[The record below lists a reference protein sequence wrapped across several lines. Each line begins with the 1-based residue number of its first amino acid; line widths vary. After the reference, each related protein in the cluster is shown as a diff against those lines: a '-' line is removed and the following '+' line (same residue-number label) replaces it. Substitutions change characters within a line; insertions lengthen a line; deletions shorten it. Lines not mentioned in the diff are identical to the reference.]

1 MEKEISCFLTYEI
14 LFIQGEMVMK
24 FKAEKIVFED
34 QLGYMLHQ
42 YDGKKC
48 IASQF
53 IQERD
58 FEKFL
63 ELSGISSQ
71 DVVFIQ

>member
-1 MEKEISCFLTYEI
+1 
-14 LFIQGEMVMK
+14 MK
-24 FKAEKIVFED
+24 FKAEKIIFED

-42 YDGKKC
+42 YNGKKC

-63 ELSGISSQ
+63 KLSGINLK
-71 DVVFIQ
+71 DIVLAI

>member
-1 MEKEISCFLTYEI
+1 MNYT
-14 LFIQGEMVMK
+14 IQGEMVMK

-63 ELSGISSQ
+63 ELSGINLK
-71 DVVFIQ
+71 DIVFI

>member
-1 MEKEISCFLTYEI
+1 
-14 LFIQGEMVMK
+14 MK

-63 ELSGISSQ
+63 KLSGINLK
-71 DVVFIQ
+71 DIVFIA